1 MHELALCAGNGGLSL
16 GLRLAYPSTRTVC
29 MVEREAFACADLVKK
44 MQAGYLDNA
53 PIWTDC
59 RTFDGKPWRKVKNL
73 VVTAGFPCQP
83 HSYAGR
89 KKGVED
95 SRWLWEDIHR
105 IIDECQASA
114 VFFENVPGLVRSGL
128 NRILRGLAQ
137 SGFDAEWDHF
147 SAGGKK
153 GVGAP
158 HVRNRFFL
166 LATHPDRF
174 PVWEECGGAKSGQRS
189 PKPGNDGENRKVSNP
204 YSPFGETGNRG
215 DRKPKDNISDP
226 NGGGFQRESFDAS
239 NDGKRQA
246 RGDNTNRCDDT
257 MGHPDGAGLQKRQ
270 SIGTN
275 PREEFAS
282 FVRTG
287 WPPGPNGNWEN
298 VPEYLLPA
306 IKAKSSFR
314 GMDDGAA
321 AWMDRN
327 QRLRSIG
334 NGVVPLVVAY
344 AFRTLANRAG
354 GKL

>member
-158 HVRNRFFL
+158 HVRW
-166 LATHPDRF
+166 D
-174 PVWEECGGAKSGQRS
+174 
-189 PKPGNDGENRKVSNP
+189 ENRKVSNP
-204 YSPFGETGNRG
+204 YSPFGETGNGG